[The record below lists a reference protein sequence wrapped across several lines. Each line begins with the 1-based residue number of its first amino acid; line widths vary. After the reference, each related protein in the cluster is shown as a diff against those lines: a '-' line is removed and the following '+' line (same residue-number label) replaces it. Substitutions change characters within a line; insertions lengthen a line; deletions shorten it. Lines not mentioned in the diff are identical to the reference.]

1 MENIII
7 REAKSEDVDD
17 IHRLIKELA
26 IFEKEPEAVKI
37 SIEELREDGFGDHPS
52 YSCIVAEDN
61 EKIVG
66 FALYYIRYST
76 WNGKTVYLED
86 FLVDNLYRNKGIGK
100 ILFEEMIAISK
111 KLNVRQMSWQVLDWN
126 EGAIRFYERYN
137 SDMEEQWVNA
147 RLLFEKK

>member
-1 MENIII
+1 MENLLV
-7 REAKSEDVDD
+7 RKARSEDVVE

-37 SIEELREDGFGDHPS
+37 SVEELRDDGFGNKPS
-52 YSCIVAEDN
+52 YSCIVADYN
-61 EKIVG
+61 GSIVG

-86 FLVDNLYRNKGIGK
+86 FLVDQNYRSKGIGEQ
-100 ILFEEMIAISK
+100 LFEEMINISK
-111 KLNVRQMSWQVLDWN
+111 KLNVRQMTWQVLDWN

-137 SDMEEQWVNA
+137 AEIEEQWLNA
-147 RLLFEKK
+147 RILFEK